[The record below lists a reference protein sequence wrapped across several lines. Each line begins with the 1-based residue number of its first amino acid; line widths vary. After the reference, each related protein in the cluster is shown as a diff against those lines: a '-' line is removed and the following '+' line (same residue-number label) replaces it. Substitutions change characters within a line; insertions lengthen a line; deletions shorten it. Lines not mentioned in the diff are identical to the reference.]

1 MNYQKLKSLVTDSD
15 FSGWIEDQTIHNILL
30 SQSLIQ
36 DNVTLSNSVKAGRSA
51 NAAEEKFKWAS
62 RGCLMRFEE
71 KYYLHIIEVQIY
83 NVDKAALYW
92 KKMPSRTFIAK
103 EEESMPSFKVWKD
116 RLTLL
121 LGTNAAGDL

>member
-51 NAAEEKFKWAS
+51 NAAEEKFK
-62 RGCLMRFEE
+62 
-71 KYYLHIIEVQIY
+71 
-83 NVDKAALYW
+83 
-92 KKMPSRTFIAK
+92 
-103 EEESMPSFKVWKD
+103 
-116 RLTLL
+116 
-121 LGTNAAGDL
+121 